1 MTRIRWKRVQSELS
15 KGRPINLRLK
25 THAPESIVA
34 DIFKRWGQWIEFGP
48 VDNEWVSLAS
58 DAGFKKFLQEQTP
71 GAWLAGLRGAH
82 GLTQK
87 KLGEKLG
94 NVKNGEDEKSSYSYR
109 ILSEVGCTDEEYSK
123 VSRLYIKEDGE
134 RIDKI
139 YIATGNPSLHSTC
152 FEIIKE

>member
-1 MTRIRWKRVQSELS
+1 MTRIRWKRIQSELI

-87 KLGEKLG
+87 ELGEKLG
-94 NVKNGEDEKSSYSYR
+94 NVTPAR
-109 ILSEVGCTDEEYSK
+109 ISDWEHDRRAISK
-123 VSRLYIKEDGE
+123 T
-134 RIDKI
+134 
-139 YIATGNPSLHSTC
+139 IAKQLASIFRVNAEL
-152 FEIIKE
+152 FL